1 MFKHLFF
8 LTLTSFSLFTLQAQ
22 KAISLEDIWKK
33 YTFSTR
39 SVPGFTFQ
47 NDGRHYTKLDRNKIV
62 QYDLTTGASTAT
74 VLDPATL
81 SNNVQIEE
89 YQFSADESKILLSTG
104 IEPIYRHSSRA
115 TFYVYD
121 RNQKQ
126 LTPLFAE
133 GKVMYANFSP
143 KADKVAFVYK
153 NNLYYKDLMSG
164 KITQITKDGATNA
177 IINGAT
183 DWVYEEEFSMDRGF
197 AWSSDGSSIAFMRF
211 DEQEVPQ
218 FTFTNFEAGMYPSNV
233 TFKYPK
239 VGEKNSQVS
248 IHFYNVGTGRTVK
261 AETDAAA
268 EYIPRIQWTND
279 PTKLSITLL
288 NRHQNQ
294 LDLVLADA
302 NTGKTELI
310 LQEDSKYYVD
320 IHDNLSFLQ
329 DGKHFIW
336 TSEMDGWNHLYLYD
350 LKGTM
355 VRQITSGKWEVGD
368 FYGVDEKT
376 GTLYYQAAENSPLER
391 QVYQIGL
398 DGKNKKA
405 LFAEK
410 GWADAQ
416 FSPTFAYY
424 VINQSTANAPNTYT
438 VFDQKGSKI
447 RVIEENVFV
456 KNLQK
461 EYNTQPVEFFSF
473 KTRGGNDLNGWMIK
487 PANFNPN
494 QRYPLFMYLYGGP
507 GSQEVKDGWKGQNYW
522 WFQMLAQKGYIVAC
536 VDNRGTGGRGEEFK
550 KMTYLQLGKYE
561 TEDQIEA
568 AKYLGALRYIDPNRI
583 GIFGWSYGG
592 YMSSLC
598 LFKGAGTFKAAIA
611 VAPVSNW
618 KWYDNIYTERYMRT
632 VKENPSGY
640 QDNSPINFVD
650 QLNGEYLLVHGMGDD
665 NVHFQHTAE
674 LVNALVDAD
683 KQYDTYFY
691 PNRNHG
697 IYGGNTRFH
706 LYTKMTQFLD
716 DKLKGPDPK
725 ATAPGGQEPFQRDLS
740 KYRMQAP
747 IRSKTPT
754 PQPPQIKQ

>member
-1 MFKHLFF
+1 MFKHLLFV
-8 LTLTSFSLFTLQAQ
+8 TLTSVSFVALQAQ
-22 KAISLEDIWKK
+22 KAITLEDIWRK
-33 YTFSTR
+33 YTFSPR

-47 NDGRHYTKLDRNKIV
+47 NDGRHYTKLDRNRIV

-74 VLDPATL
+74 ILDPGTL

-89 YQFSADESKILLSTG
+89 YQFSTDESKILLSTG
-104 IEPIYRHSSRA
+104 VEPIYRHSSRA

-126 LTPLFAE
+126 LNPLFAD
-133 GKVMYANFSP
+133 GKVMYASFSP

-153 NNLYYKDLMSG
+153 NNLYYKDLASG
-164 KITQITKDGATNA
+164 KVTQVTNDGVANA

-197 AWSSDGSSIAFMRF
+197 AWSPDGSSIAFMRF

-218 FTFTNFEAGMYPSNV
+218 FTLTNFEAAMYPAYV

-239 VGEKNSQVS
+239 VGEKNSKVGVH
-248 IHFYNVGTGRTVK
+248 IYNLNTGRTIK
-261 AETDAAA
+261 AETDPAA
-268 EYIPRIQWTND
+268 EYIPRLQWTND
-279 PTKLSITLL
+279 PNKLSITLL
-288 NRHQNQ
+288 NRHQSQ

-302 NTGKTELI
+302 TTGKTELI

-329 DGKHFIW
+329 DGQHFIW
-336 TSEMDGWNHLYLYD
+336 SSEMDGWNHLYLYD
-350 LKGTM
+350 IKGNM

-368 FYGVDEKT
+368 FYGVDEKS
-376 GTLYYQAAENSPLER
+376 GTVYYQAAENSPLER

-405 LFAEK
+405 IFGEK
-410 GWADAQ
+410 GWAEAQ

-424 VINQSTANAPNTYT
+424 VIDHSTANSPSTYT
-438 VFDQKGSKI
+438 VFDQKGSKV

-461 EYNTQPVEFFSF
+461 EYNVQALEFFSF
-473 KTRGGNDLNGWMIK
+473 KNRGGTELNGWMIK
-487 PANFNPN
+487 PANFDPN
-494 QRYPLFMYLYGGP
+494 KRYPLFMFLYGGP
-507 GSQEVKDGWKGQNYW
+507 GSQEVKDSWRGQNYW

-561 TEDQIEA
+561 TEDQIDA
-568 AKYLGALRYIDPNRI
+568 AKYLGNLRYADPTRV

-598 LFKGAGTFKAAIA
+598 LFKGGNTFKAGIA
-611 VAPVSNW
+611 VAPVTNW

-632 VKENPSGY
+632 VQENPSGY

-706 LYTKMTQFLD
+706 LYAKMTQFLD
-716 DKLKGPDPK
+716 DKLKGPEFK
-725 ATAPGGQEPFQRDLS
+725 PGQGQVPFQRDLE
-740 KYRMQAP
+740 KYRMQP
-747 IRSKTPT
+747 QFRPKTNT
-754 PQPPQIKQ
+754 TQPPQIKE

>member
-1 MFKHLFF
+1 MFKHLLFV
-8 LTLTSFSLFTLQAQ
+8 TLSCLSLLTLQAQ
-22 KAISLEDIWKK
+22 KAITLEDIWKK

-62 QYDLTTGASTAT
+62 QLDLTTGAATAT
-74 VLDPATL
+74 ILDPATL

-89 YQFSADESKILLSTG
+89 YQFSADENKILLATG

-121 RNQKQ
+121 RSQKQ

-133 GKVMYANFSP
+133 GKVMYASFSP
-143 KADKVAFVYK
+143 QADKVAFVYK
-153 NNLYYKDLMSG
+153 NNLYYKDLASG
-164 KITQITKDGATNA
+164 KTTQITKDGALNA

-183 DWVYEEEFSMDRGF
+183 DWVYEEEFSMDKGF
-197 AWSSDGSSIAFMRF
+197 AWSPDGSSIAFFRF

-218 FTFTNFEAGMYPSNV
+218 FTLTNFEAGMYPDYV

-239 VGEKNSQVS
+239 VGEKNSKVG
-248 IHFYNVGTGRTVK
+248 IHIYHLASGRTVK
-261 AETDAAA
+261 TETDPAT
-268 EYIPRIQWTND
+268 EYIPRIKWTND
-279 PTKLSITLL
+279 PNKLSIFLL

-294 LDLVLADA
+294 LDLVFADA
-302 NTGKTELI
+302 TTGKTQLI

-350 LKGTM
+350 LSGNM
-355 VRQITSGKWEVGD
+355 VRQITSGKWEVSSY
-368 FYGVDEKT
+368 YGVDEKT
-376 GTLYYQAAENSPLER
+376 GTLYYQAAENSALER

-410 GWADAQ
+410 GWAEAQ
-416 FSPTFAYY
+416 FSPTFSYY
-424 VINQSTANAPNTYT
+424 VIDHSTANAPSTYT
-438 VFDQKGSKI
+438 VFDQKGTKI
-447 RVIEENVFV
+447 RVIEDNVFV

-461 EYNTQPVEFFSF
+461 EYNVQPVEFFAF
-473 KTRGGNDLNGWMIK
+473 KSRAGVDLNGWMIK
-487 PANFNPN
+487 PANFDPTKKH
-494 QRYPLFMYLYGGP
+494 PVLMFLYGGP
-507 GSQEVKDGWKGQNYW
+507 GSQEVKDSWRGQNYW
-522 WFQMLAQKGYIVAC
+522 WFQLLAQKGYIVAC

-561 TEDQIEA
+561 TEDQIDA
-568 AKYLGALRYIDPNRI
+568 AKYLGNLRYVDQGKI

-611 VAPVSNW
+611 VAPVTNW

-632 VKENPSGY
+632 VQENPNGY
-640 QDNSPINFVD
+640 KDNSPINFVD

-716 DKLKGPDPK
+716 DKLKGPEQKPNGAYAREALD
-725 ATAPGGQEPFQRDLS
+725 RDLT
-740 KYRMQAP
+740 KYRQQP
-747 IRSKTPT
+747 IKPRTT
-754 PQPPQIKQ
+754 QQQPPQFKQ

>member
-1 MFKHLFF
+1 MFKHLLFV
-8 LTLTSFSLFTLQAQ
+8 TLTSVSFVALQAQ
-22 KAISLEDIWKK
+22 KAITLEDIWKK
-33 YTFSTR
+33 YTFSPR

-62 QYDLTTGASTAT
+62 QFDLTTGAPTAT
-74 VLDPATL
+74 ILDPATL

-126 LTPLFAE
+126 LSPLFAD
-133 GKVMYANFSP
+133 GKVMYASFSP

-153 NNLYYKDLMSG
+153 NNLYYKDLGSG
-164 KITQITKDGATNA
+164 KITQVTNDGALNA

-197 AWSSDGSSIAFMRF
+197 AWSPNGSSIAFMRF

-218 FTFTNFEAGMYPSNV
+218 FTLTNFEAAMYPAYV

-239 VGEKNSQVS
+239 VGEKNSKVG
-248 IHFYNVGTGRTVK
+248 IHIYNLSTGRTVK
-261 AETDAAA
+261 AETDPAA
-268 EYIPRIQWTND
+268 EYIPRLQWTND
-279 PTKLSITLL
+279 PNKLSITLL

-302 NTGKTELI
+302 TTGKTELI

-336 TSEMDGWNHLYLYD
+336 SSEMDGWNHLYLYD
-350 LKGTM
+350 IKGNM

-405 LFAEK
+405 IFGEK
-410 GWADAQ
+410 GWAEAQ

-424 VINQSTANAPNTYT
+424 VINHSTANSPSTYT
-438 VFDQKGSKI
+438 VFDQKGSKV

-461 EYNTQPVEFFSF
+461 EYNVQALDFFNF
-473 KTRGGNDLNGWMIK
+473 KSKGGTELNGWMIK
-487 PANFNPN
+487 PSNFEPN
-494 QRYPLFMYLYGGP
+494 KRYPLLMFLYGGP
-507 GSQEVKDGWKGQNYW
+507 GSQEVKDSWRGQNYW

-568 AKYLGALRYIDPNRI
+568 AKYLGNLRYVDPTRI

-598 LFKGAGTFKAAIA
+598 LFKGGNTFKAAIA
-611 VAPVSNW
+611 VAPVTNW

-632 VKENPSGY
+632 VQENPSGY

-716 DKLKGPDPK
+716 DKLKGPEFK
-725 ATAPGGQEPFQRDLS
+725 PGQGQVPFQRDLE
-740 KYRMQAP
+740 KYRMQP
-747 IRSKTPT
+747 QFRPKTNT
-754 PQPPQIKQ
+754 TQPPQIKQ